1 MEINTKSSHN
11 TYEIRQL
18 LQFNEEKK
26 NYLKKNKFLVR
37 QVLTACCLLR
47 LLLCSVAR
55 TDKML
60 LRRNSVGVGRPKRR
74 RETSRRE
81 Y

>member
-26 NYLKKNKFLVR
+26 KLSQKK
-37 QVLTACCLLR
+37 
-47 LLLCSVAR
+47 
-55 TDKML
+55 
-60 LRRNSVGVGRPKRR
+60 
-74 RETSRRE
+74 
-81 Y
+81 